1 MLVSTHLLGD
11 VERVCDRVV
20 MVHGG
25 HVLAQGSI
33 AEVAGTT
40 EPGFGIQLGDNGP
53 EVLAALAAAGLEV
66 RPSGGGSGG
75 PGNSSPVSELLVQGP
90 SDLIRDVAA
99 QRGWPLRRTG
109 AEGAEPGGDVP
120 APPGRRRRATAG
132 RAGLAA
138 ARPRGRLGGA
148 PMSEVT
154 APGGT
159 IYDRGY
165 RHYEGPREGRGRR
178 VRAIAVA
185 GIRRVL
191 GLKRN
196 WKTKVVPWGLLVLA
210 FGPVLAFI
218 GVRVLFAEAA
228 DDFFTYAQYLR
239 IVAGLLLLFAA
250 TAGPEL
256 LCPDRRQNVLA
267 LIFTRPVTRSDY
279 LLAKLAAL
287 LAVVALIAIV
297 PLVVLFLGNTL
308 TADSAATYLGDHLG
322 DLGRILVAGSVL
334 TVFYSVVAL
343 AAASL
348 TDRRA
353 VATAGLLGVFLGTSA
368 LANILFFTAQFD
380 GRRWVAFLSLSGLP
394 GRFVDWLFGDGFDP
408 GTLADQAG
416 FTGPG
421 YLVAMAVVV
430 AVAAALLT
438 WRVLRLRA

>member
-1 MLVSTHLLGD
+1 M
-11 VERVCDRVV
+11 
-20 MVHGG
+20 
-25 HVLAQGSI
+25 
-33 AEVAGTT
+33 T
-40 EPGFGIQLGDNGP
+40 EL
-53 EVLAALAAAGLEV
+53 
-66 RPSGGGSGG
+66 
-75 PGNSSPVSELLVQGP
+75 SSP
-90 SDLIRDVAA
+90 A
-99 QRGWPLRRTG
+99 
-109 AEGAEPGGDVP
+109 
-120 APPGRRRRATAG
+120 
-132 RAGLAA
+132 
-138 ARPRGRLGGA
+138 
-148 PMSEVT
+148 
-154 APGGT
+154 GT

-185 GIRRVL
+185 GVRRVL

-196 WKTKVVPWGLLVLA
+196 WKTKVVPWALLALA

-218 GVRVLFAEAA
+218 GARVLVGEAVGE
-228 DDFFTYAQYLR
+228 FLGYGRYLR
-239 IVAGLLLLFAA
+239 VVAGLLLLFAA

-287 LAVVALIAIV
+287 LAVIGLIALV
-297 PLVVLFLGNTL
+297 PLVALFVGNTL
-308 TADSAATYLGDHLG
+308 TADSAATYLRENLD
-322 DLGRILVAGSVL
+322 DLGRILVAGTVL

-353 VATAGLLGVFLGTSA
+353 VARAGLLGVFRGTAA
-368 LANILFFTAQFD
+368 LADILFFTARFE
-380 GRRWVAFLSLSGLP
+380 GRRWVAFLSLGGLP

-408 GTLADQAG
+408 GSLADQAG

-421 YLVAMAVVV
+421 YLVAMAVVA
-430 AVAAALLT
+430 AVAGAIVT

>member
-1 MLVSTHLLGD
+1 
-11 VERVCDRVV
+11 
-20 MVHGG
+20 
-25 HVLAQGSI
+25 
-33 AEVAGTT
+33 
-40 EPGFGIQLGDNGP
+40 
-53 EVLAALAAAGLEV
+53 
-66 RPSGGGSGG
+66 
-75 PGNSSPVSELLVQGP
+75 VSELSTP
-90 SDLIRDVAA
+90 
-99 QRGWPLRRTG
+99 T
-109 AEGAEPGGDVP
+109 
-120 APPGRRRRATAG
+120 
-132 RAGLAA
+132 
-138 ARPRGRLGGA
+138 
-148 PMSEVT
+148 
-154 APGGT
+154 GT

-185 GIRRVL
+185 GVRRVL

-210 FGPVLAFI
+210 FGPVVAFI

-228 DDFFTYAQYLR
+228 DEFFTYAQYLR

-267 LIFTRPVTRSDY
+267 LIFTRPVTRADY

-287 LAVVALIAIV
+287 LAVVGLIALL

-308 TADSAATYLGDHLG
+308 TAESAATYLRQNLD
-322 DLGRILVAGSVL
+322 DLLIAGTVL
-334 TVFYSVVAL
+334 TIFYSVVAL

-353 VATAGLLGVFLGTSA
+353 VATAGLLGLMLGSSA
-368 LANILFFTAQFD
+368 LANILFFTAQFE
-380 GRRWVAFLSLSGLP
+380 GKRWVAFLSLSGLP
-394 GRFVDWLFGDGFDP
+394 GRFVDWLFGGGFDP

-421 YLVAMAVVV
+421 YLAAMAVVT
-430 AVAAALLT
+430 AVAAAILT
-438 WRVLRLRA
+438 WRVLRLRP

>member
-1 MLVSTHLLGD
+1 
-11 VERVCDRVV
+11 
-20 MVHGG
+20 
-25 HVLAQGSI
+25 
-33 AEVAGTT
+33 
-40 EPGFGIQLGDNGP
+40 
-53 EVLAALAAAGLEV
+53 
-66 RPSGGGSGG
+66 
-75 PGNSSPVSELLVQGP
+75 
-90 SDLIRDVAA
+90 
-99 QRGWPLRRTG
+99 
-109 AEGAEPGGDVP
+109 
-120 APPGRRRRATAG
+120 
-132 RAGLAA
+132 
-138 ARPRGRLGGA
+138 
-148 PMSEVT
+148 MSEVT

-185 GIRRVL
+185 GVRRVL

-210 FGPVLAFI
+210 FGPVFAFI
-218 GVRVLFAEAA
+218 GARVLVGEAVGE
-228 DDFFTYAQYLR
+228 FLGYGRYLR
-239 IVAGLLLLFAA
+239 VVSGLLLLFAA

-267 LIFTRPVTRSDY
+267 LIFTRPVTRADY
-279 LLAKLAAL
+279 LVAKLAAL
-287 LAVVALIAIV
+287 LAVVGLIALV
-297 PLVVLFLGNTL
+297 PLVVLFVGNTL
-308 TADSAATYLGDHLG
+308 TADSAATYLRQNLD
-322 DLGRILVAGSVL
+322 DLGRILVAGTVL

-368 LANILFFTAQFD
+368 LANILFFTAKFE

-394 GRFVDWLFGDGFDP
+394 GRFVDWLFGEGFDP
-408 GTLADQAG
+408 GSLADQAG

-421 YLVAMAVVV
+421 YLVAMA
-430 AVAAALLT
+430 AVAAVAGAILT

>member
-1 MLVSTHLLGD
+1 M
-11 VERVCDRVV
+11 
-20 MVHGG
+20 
-25 HVLAQGSI
+25 
-33 AEVAGTT
+33 T
-40 EPGFGIQLGDNGP
+40 EL
-53 EVLAALAAAGLEV
+53 
-66 RPSGGGSGG
+66 R
-75 PGNSSPVSELLVQGP
+75 SP
-90 SDLIRDVAA
+90 A
-99 QRGWPLRRTG
+99 
-109 AEGAEPGGDVP
+109 
-120 APPGRRRRATAG
+120 
-132 RAGLAA
+132 
-138 ARPRGRLGGA
+138 
-148 PMSEVT
+148 
-154 APGGT
+154 GT

-185 GIRRVL
+185 GVRRVL

-196 WKTKVVPWGLLVLA
+196 WKTKVVPFGLLVLA
-210 FGPVLAFI
+210 FGPVFAFI
-218 GVRVLFAEAA
+218 GARVLVGEAVGE
-228 DDFFTYAQYLR
+228 FLGYGRYLR
-239 IVAGLLLLFAA
+239 VVSGLLLLFAA

-287 LAVVALIAIV
+287 LAVVGLIALV
-297 PLVVLFLGNTL
+297 PLVVLFVGNTL
-308 TADSAATYLGDHLG
+308 TADSAATYLRQNLD
-322 DLGRILVAGSVL
+322 DLGRILLAGTVL

-368 LANILFFTAQFD
+368 LANILFFTATFD

-408 GTLADQAG
+408 GSLADQAG
-416 FTGPG
+416 FTGPA
-421 YLVAMAVVV
+421 YLVAMAVV
-430 AVAAALLT
+430 AAAAAAILT

>member
-1 MLVSTHLLGD
+1 V
-11 VERVCDRVV
+11 
-20 MVHGG
+20 
-25 HVLAQGSI
+25 
-33 AEVAGTT
+33 T
-40 EPGFGIQLGDNGP
+40 EL
-53 EVLAALAAAGLEV
+53 
-66 RPSGGGSGG
+66 
-75 PGNSSPVSELLVQGP
+75 SSP
-90 SDLIRDVAA
+90 A
-99 QRGWPLRRTG
+99 
-109 AEGAEPGGDVP
+109 
-120 APPGRRRRATAG
+120 
-132 RAGLAA
+132 
-138 ARPRGRLGGA
+138 
-148 PMSEVT
+148 
-154 APGGT
+154 GT

-178 VRAIAVA
+178 LRAIAVA
-185 GIRRVL
+185 GVRRVL

-210 FGPVLAFI
+210 FGPVFAFI
-218 GVRVLFAEAA
+218 GARVLVGEAVGE
-228 DDFFTYAQYLR
+228 FLGYGRYLR
-239 IVAGLLLLFAA
+239 VVAGLLLLFAA

-287 LAVVALIAIV
+287 LAVVGLIALV
-297 PLVVLFLGNTL
+297 PLVALFVGNTL
-308 TADSAATYLGDHLG
+308 TADSAATYLRHNLD
-322 DLGRILVAGSVL
+322 DLGRILLAGSVL

-368 LANILFFTAQFD
+368 LANILFFTARFD

-408 GTLADQAG
+408 GSMAEQAG
-416 FTGPG
+416 FTGPA
-421 YLVAMAVVV
+421 YLAAMAVV
-430 AVAAALLT
+430 AAAATAILT

>member
-1 MLVSTHLLGD
+1 
-11 VERVCDRVV
+11 
-20 MVHGG
+20 
-25 HVLAQGSI
+25 
-33 AEVAGTT
+33 
-40 EPGFGIQLGDNGP
+40 
-53 EVLAALAAAGLEV
+53 
-66 RPSGGGSGG
+66 
-75 PGNSSPVSELLVQGP
+75 
-90 SDLIRDVAA
+90 
-99 QRGWPLRRTG
+99 
-109 AEGAEPGGDVP
+109 
-120 APPGRRRRATAG
+120 
-132 RAGLAA
+132 
-138 ARPRGRLGGA
+138 
-148 PMSEVT
+148 
-154 APGGT
+154 
-159 IYDRGY
+159 
-165 RHYEGPREGRGRR
+165 
-178 VRAIAVA
+178 
-185 GIRRVL
+185 
-191 GLKRN
+191 
-196 WKTKVVPWGLLVLA
+196 VPWGLLALA

-322 DLGRILVAGSVL
+322 DLGRILVA
-334 TVFYSVVAL
+334 
-343 AAASL
+343 
-348 TDRRA
+348 

-416 FTGPG
+416 FTGLG

-430 AVAAALLT
+430 VVAAALLT